1 MQIIQKNKTE
11 QAIIYIN
18 AYATWEGLYSKRKE
32 QLRKDVFRCFF
43 LISDQMWW
51 KTANSKYW
59 WVTETNYTYV
69 ILSACK
75 LHIKEM
81 LVYMT
86 CNTDQIISWSLNQQL
101 LILYNDKINGS
112 SLKTELGMLQTQ
124 NLVGINLNIKYLS
137 NPPGKFM
144 WIFS

>member
-1 MQIIQKNKTE
+1 
-11 QAIIYIN
+11 
-18 AYATWEGLYSKRKE
+18 
-32 QLRKDVFRCFF
+32 
-43 LISDQMWW
+43 
-51 KTANSKYW
+51 
-59 WVTETNYTYV
+59 
-69 ILSACK
+69 
-75 LHIKEM
+75 M

-101 LILYNDKINGS
+101 LILYNDKINSS

-137 NPPGKFM
+137 NPPGKFL